1 MSGSQLRESAPESVT
16 SGPVV
21 SRTGRLTALGE
32 RYGLVLLLLG
42 VIAFFSVLP
51 ASSTTFTTTANV
63 QSVLASSAVVSVLA
77 IAAVFPL
84 ACGQFDFSVA
94 ATSLG
99 SSIVCAAMM
108 SNHHAPLWFSVA
120 CGVGAGVV
128 VGLVNAVLVAV
139 LRLNA
144 FIITI
149 GTATLLPGLV
159 QWYTQGVDLVRDISQ
174 PLRDFGSLTWL
185 GLPRVIWAVA
195 IVTAACWF
203 VLAHT
208 AYGRR
213 IYAVG
218 SNASAARLV
227 GIPVTALTFGAFV
240 ISGGLAGLAGVLLT
254 ARNGGGLV
262 NSGVDLLFPALAAV
276 FLGGTVIDP
285 GRYNVLGAVVG
296 VLFVAVSVS
305 GLTLAGAAEWVPA
318 VFNGAALI
326 IAVAVSTLL
335 TRRRGSAPP
344 RAG

>member
-1 MSGSQLRESAPESVT
+1 MSETSVREPATSRVAAAPGVRM
-16 SGPVV
+16 G
-21 SRTGRLTALGE
+21 ALAE
-32 RYGLVLLLLG
+32 RYGLVLLLGG
-42 VIAFFSVLP
+42 VVAFFSVLP
-51 ASSTTFTTTANV
+51 ASSAAFTTGANV
-63 QSVLASSAVVSVLA
+63 QSVLGSIAVVSVLA
-77 IAAVFPL
+77 VAAVFPL

-94 ATSLG
+94 ATSLV

-108 SNHHAPLWFSVA
+108 SNHDLPLALAVV
-120 CGVGAGVV
+120 CGVGAGIL

-144 FIITI
+144 FIVTI
-149 GTATLLPGLV
+149 GMATLLPGLV
-159 QWYTQGVDLVRDISQ
+159 QWYTHGVDLVRGIPR

-185 GLPRVIWAVA
+185 GLPRVIWLVAVL
-195 IVTAACWF
+195 TAVCWF
-203 VLAHT
+203 ALAHT
-208 AYGRR
+208 TFGRR
-213 IYAVG
+213 LHAVG

-227 GIPVTALTFGAFV
+227 GIPVTALTFAALT
-240 ISGGLAGLAGVLLT
+240 ISGGLAGVAGVILT

-276 FLGGTVIDP
+276 FLGATAIDP

-296 VLFVAVSVS
+296 TLFVAVSVS

-335 TRRRGSAPP
+335 TRRRRGHDAAGSTSS
-344 RAG
+344 